1 MSEVPQLEHVNK
13 KNGHPEMIN
22 FFLYCIKKMNFSG
35 SPKGTPTTGV
45 IELLKKTILQ

>member
-1 MSEVPQLEHVNK
+1 MSEVHQLEHFNK

-22 FFLYCIKKMNFSG
+22 FFLYGINNMIFSG

-45 IELLKKTILQ
+45 VEL